1 MTFEHIRKMLV
12 APELSDIRWCFTG
25 ILEHAAGSLGGEQE
39 GVLGLPSGRH
49 CQQSLFVYVA
59 QVRTTVE
66 RRENVQ
72 LRL

>member
-1 MTFEHIRKMLV
+1 MFV
-12 APELSDIRWCFTG
+12 APELSATRLCFTG

-59 QVRTTVE
+59 QVLTTVE

-72 LRL
+72 LLL